1 MMRSTILYRRL
12 WYVRKRNAGRVHL
25 FSKLIVILVILT
37 AVASFTDQRLMPYL
51 AEDAREKTE
60 AFMTAAVNDLI
71 REKYSHMFFDDLT
84 IVERDAN
91 GNIVLIQRNTYKQIE
106 FEANVDNALN
116 YAFGQNRYS
125 YAEARLGAVMGDK
138 LSGFGPL
145 IKVKI
150 HLCSKPTSELT
161 FKIHTDEN
169 NRTVQKIYLRCGMK
183 IAIDAPLNYKIIEV
197 FTNVLLSES
206 TLAGQE

>member
-1 MMRSTILYRRL
+1 MIRSTILYRRL

-37 AVASFTDQRLMPYL
+37 AIASFTDQRLMPYL
-51 AEDAREKTE
+51 AEDTREKTE

-71 REKYSHMFFDDLT
+71 REKYPDTNFVDLT
-84 IVERDAN
+84 TVERDAK
-91 GNIVLIQRNTYKQIE
+91 GNIVFIQPNTFKQSE

-116 YAFGQNRYS
+116 YAFGQNWHV
-125 YAEARLGAVMGDK
+125 YAKARLGAVMGDK

-150 HLCSKPTSELT
+150 HLCSKPKSELT
-161 FKIHTDEN
+161 NKIYTDQN
-169 NRTVQKIYLRCGMK
+169 NRTIQKIYLHSAIK
-183 IAIDAPLNYKIIEV
+183 IAIDAPLNYKVIGVSI
-197 FTNVLLSES
+197 NMLLSES
-206 TLAGQE
+206 TLTE